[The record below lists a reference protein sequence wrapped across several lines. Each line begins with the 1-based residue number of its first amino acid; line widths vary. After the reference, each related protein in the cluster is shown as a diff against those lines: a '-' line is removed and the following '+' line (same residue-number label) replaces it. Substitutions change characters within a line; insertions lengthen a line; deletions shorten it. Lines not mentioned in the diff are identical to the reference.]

1 MDRKKAVIMQELG
14 WLLMVLDIN
23 NLILG
28 EKYITI
34 LLVYWLIDVI
44 DVSA

>member
-1 MDRKKAVIMQELG
+1 
-14 WLLMVLDIN
+14 MVFDIN

-28 EKYITI
+28 EKHITI
-34 LLVYWLIDVI
+34 LLIYWLIDVI